1 MFPKVVPSPDVPE
14 TTVVG
19 KPELK
24 VDSIKLAKGNPAFTD
39 DIDMRQMLYA
49 KMLYSPHAHA
59 RIVSI
64 DDSKALALPGVRA
77 VLHHENVP
85 RVRYAS
91 GGQTWPNPL
100 PYDQVSFDN
109 KVRHVG
115 DRVAA
120 VAAETIEIAEEAVS
134 LIEVEYEVLPA
145 VFDENEAVA
154 EGAPVIHDEDEMDG
168 AHDPSRN
175 LVHHI
180 KAENGDVEAGLAG
193 ASRVF
198 EQTFRVHQVQQA
210 PIEPHIAIAYWDSD
224 ERMVIRTSTQVP
236 FHVRRMVAP
245 LLGLPAKKIRII
257 KPRIGGGFGA
267 KQEML
272 IEDIVGHLTMA
283 TGRPVRL
290 ELNRHEEFVSSRTR
304 HPPDGHLPN
313 RRRCDGSAGS
323 SGHDGR
329 GQHWGLWNPRSDG
342 SNRQRLARP
351 QLVQLPQQTLRL
363 QGWRTP
369 TSRCRAPTAVME
381 LPKPYSPS
389 KPTWKTSQPNWA
401 WTASSSAG

>member
-1 MFPKVVPSPDVPE
+1 MESALIPPLTYDVGGEGVADPSGLPAVFPKVVPSPDVPE

-64 DDSKALALPGVRA
+64 DDSKARALPGVKA
-77 VLHHENVP
+77 VLHHENVA

-100 PYDQVSFDN
+100 PYDQVSFDD

-120 VAAETIEIAEEAVS
+120 VAAETIEIAEEAVA

-145 VFDENEAVA
+145 VFDENDAIA

-175 LVHHI
+175 IVHHI
-180 KAENGDVEAGLAG
+180 KAENGDVEAGLEG

-210 PIEPHIAIAYWDSD
+210 PIGRHC
-224 ERMVIRTSTQVP
+224 T
-236 FHVRRMVAP
+236 
-245 LLGLPAKKIRII
+245 
-257 KPRIGGGFGA
+257 
-267 KQEML
+267 
-272 IEDIVGHLTMA
+272 VGSHA
-283 TGRPVRL
+283 
-290 ELNRHEEFVSSRTR
+290 
-304 HPPDGHLPN
+304 PPD
-313 RRRCDGSAGS
+313 SYTA
-323 SGHDGR
+323 
-329 GQHWGLWNPRSDG
+329 RSK
-342 SNRQRLARP
+342 SP
-351 QLVQLPQQTLRL
+351 
-363 QGWRTP
+363 
-369 TSRCRAPTAVME
+369 ME
-381 LPKPYSPS
+381 LL
-389 KPTWKTSQPNWA
+389 
-401 WTASSSAG
+401 